1 MMRPSRFW
9 LMACSTLLLGLPAGA
24 SAQAWLP
31 DKGSG
36 AISIQYQNGLVRDHA
51 FGSTQVDRGHID
63 SHNVVADFVY
73 GLTDRLAVRFS
84 VPYVVAKYDGPFA
97 HTWPGWPNLDNNHY
111 HGTVQDLR
119 LDFRYAL
126 SPNHA
131 LAVTPFVT
139 TIVPSHQYDYFAH
152 SAVGTD
158 LQEVQVGSYVA
169 RTLAPLAPQLF
180 VQARVAYGFVHK
192 VLGVDHNRTYL
203 DLELGYAVRPGVR
216 VYLLG
221 TGYTTHGGINFPAP
235 PVNAKDALIAMCG
248 APCYIHHDQIG
259 HEQTA
264 NAGLGGA
271 VAITPSLDLFGSIGT
286 NVMEVNGHVMARQ
299 VSAGVTWHFSRD
311 NGLGELRE
319 EPRRMIARCVCGK
332 AR

>member
-1 MMRPSRFW
+1 MPSRTWVAF
-9 LMACSTLLLGLPAGA
+9 SIFLLLALPATTF
-24 SAQAWLP
+24 AQAWLP

-36 AISIQYQNGLVRDHA
+36 SLSLQYQNGLVRDHA
-51 FGSTQVDRGHID
+51 FGTTLFDRGHID
-63 SHNVVADFVY
+63 SHNIVADFTY
-73 GLTDRLAVRFS
+73 GVTDRLAIRFS
-84 VPYVVAKYDGPFA
+84 VPYVVSKYNGPFA
-97 HTWPGWPNLDNNHY
+97 HTWPGWPNLDNNRY

-119 LDFRYAL
+119 LDVRYAL

-158 LQEVQVGSYVA
+158 LKEVQVGSYVA
-169 RTLAPLAPQLF
+169 RTLDPIAPQLF
-180 VQARVAYGFVHK
+180 VQARVAYGFVHE
-192 VLGVDHNRTYL
+192 VLGIPHNRTYL
-203 DLELGYAVRPGVR
+203 DLELGYTVRPGVR
-216 VYLLG
+216 VFLLG
-221 TGYTTHGGINFPAP
+221 TGYTTHGGLNFPAP
-235 PVNAKDALIAMCG
+235 PASAKDTLITLCG
-248 APCYIHHDQIG
+248 DPCWLHHDQIA

-271 VAITPSLDLFGSIGT
+271 VAITRSLDLFGSIGT

-299 VSAGVTWHFSRD
+299 ASAGVTWHFSRD

-319 EPRRMIARCVCGK
+319 EPRKMIARCVCQK